1 MLHYTVLQ
9 LSQLGTYI
17 PLDIKPYV
25 LSKYGM
31 FTMNDF
37 DKYFQLN
44 EVIGRPYDN
53 CFASIMS
60 LQHPRTYHSCLSFE
74 EKLLFN
80 IVYSAIKSP
89 QGIKVWL

>member
-1 MLHYTVLQ
+1 MLHFSVWRLIQ
-9 LSQLGTYI
+9 MGTFV
-17 PLDIKPYV
+17 PQEIKPYV

-37 DKYFQLN
+37 DKFFKLN
-44 EVIGRPYDN
+44 DLLGKPYDN

-60 LQHPRTYHSCLSFE
+60 LENPRKYHSMLSSE

-89 QGIKVWL
+89 QGVKNWL

>member
-9 LSQLGTYI
+9 LSQMGTYI

-25 LSKYGM
+25 LSRYGM

-37 DKYFQLN
+37 DRYFQLN
-44 EVIGRPYDN
+44 DVLGKPYDN
-53 CFASIMS
+53 CYASIMT
-60 LQHPRTYHSCLSFE
+60 LQNPRKYHSCLSSE

-80 IVYSAIKSP
+80 IVRSTIKSP
-89 QGIKVWL
+89 QGLKVWL